1 MRMSSRGLVAGV
13 VILAGAISLLAGVQ
27 PAAAWWQANP
37 VSLTVS
43 APELVGGPWLNT
55 PGGQSLRLAG
65 QRGKVV
71 VLHFWT
77 FG

>member
-1 MRMSSRGLVAGV
+1 MRMSSRGLVTGT
-13 VILAGAISLLAGVQ
+13 VILAAGASLVAGVH
-27 PAAAWWQANP
+27 PAAGWQMNP
-37 VSLTVS
+37 VSFTVP
-43 APELVGGPWLNT
+43 APELVGGSWLNT
-55 PGGQSLRLAG
+55 PGGQPLRLAG

>member
-1 MRMSSRGLVAGV
+1 MQMSLRSLIAAV
-13 VILAGAISLLAGVQ
+13 VLAGAASLLAGVQ
-27 PAAAWWQANP
+27 PAVAWWQANP
-37 VSLTVS
+37 VSFMVP

-55 PGGQSLRLAG
+55 SGGKTLRLAG